1 MERMLFA
8 ETAVLVEFESVG
20 VVFLVL
26 HIVIVALL
34 ALSAGKSYACSHKL
48 QPP

>member
-1 MERMLFA
+1 MERMFLA
-8 ETAVLVEFESVG
+8 ETAVLVKFKPVG
-20 VVFLVL
+20 VVLFVL

-34 ALSAGKSYACSHKL
+34 AFGAGECDTSSHKL